1 MSTKGSSMKKLC
13 FVFAVL
19 VIAGLCHAQSSFPG
33 VKQSFH
39 GFDMYIDGATKIV
52 APKQVADGK
61 PWVWRARF
69 FGHQPQFDIAM
80 LNKGYHVVYCDVA
93 NLLGSPEAV
102 TRWNDFYGYLRFEH
116 RFADRVVLE
125 GMSRGGLIIYNWAVA
140 NPDKVAAIYGDAPVM
155 DFKSWPGGKG
165 KSKGSPRT
173 WQQCLSSY
181 GLTEQKALA
190 YAKNPID
197 SLAPLAKAGV
207 PIIHVVG
214 DADGVVPVAENTTI
228 AEKRYKAM
236 GGIFET
242 IHKPGVG
249 HHPHSLKDPSEIV
262 NFVLKHSKGVAA
274 VIAADSEISDKNFHL
289 RGNYDNS
296 RAAFEQTK
304 RGHVAFLGGSITEMD
319 GYRPMVCEMLKRR
332 FPATEFTFTAAGIS
346 STCSDTGAFRLTR
359 DVLSKGPVD
368 LLFVEF
374 SVNDDQDG
382 VYSQQSAVRG
392 MEGILA
398 QTRVHNPNADI
409 VMTHFVNEKMLAALR
424 AGKPH
429 GAHDAH
435 AAVAEH
441 HGVSNNDLAQELAD
455 QINAGSMDWKTF
467 GGVHPKKP
475 GNRMCAD
482 MIENALL
489 KAWERPLAADHKVE
503 AHTVRPLMDEF
514 SYVRGRFVDLKDIEL
529 DDTWTVSVPEWTQG
543 IDGRVRI
550 RFVDDTMIHGST
562 VGGKLKVSFTGT
574 AIGAYVLSGPDA
586 AIVRCSID
594 GKPAVEIDPIHKHSG
609 FHYPQTVMFFDD
621 LQRGDHVM
629 DLEII
634 ENRPGRTRPG
644 GTAFRALH
652 FTAN

>member
-1 MSTKGSSMKKLC
+1 MSSRLGYIASCM
-13 FVFAVL
+13 AMVL
-19 VIAGLCHAQSSFPG
+19 LGLNVCLSAESASGQHAPFPG
-33 VKQSFH
+33 NTSLFA
-39 GFDMYIDGATKIV
+39 GTFEMYSQGKNKVVVPQKV
-52 APKQVADGK
+52 AAGK

-69 FGHQPQFDIAM
+69 WGHEPQFDIAM
-80 LNKGYHVVYCDVA
+80 LEKGYHIVYCDVGG
-93 NLLGSPEAV
+93 LLGNPTAV
-102 TRWNDFYGYLRFEH
+102 EQWNDYYQWLTEERG
-116 RFADRVVLE
+116 FARKVVLE
-125 GMSRGGLIIYNWAVA
+125 GMSRGGLIIYNWAIA
-140 NPDKVAAIYGDAPVM
+140 NPDRVAAIYGDAPVM
-155 DFKSWPGGKG
+155 DLRSWPGAGNKG
-165 KSKGSPRT
+165 TLRAYQFKDAAEATAYKGYPVDN
-173 WQQCLSSY
+173 L
-181 GLTEQKALA
+181 K
-190 YAKNPID
+190 
-197 SLAPLAKAGV
+197 PLAKAGV

-214 DADGVVPVAENTTI
+214 DADTTVPVAENTTI